1 MLYFL
6 YFLAGVLIFYLTG
19 HFLCSILSITIDKLF
34 VRVFSKSLIGL
45 VFIILIYSLIRSGGI
60 TINLVIIPLILFIFL
75 SGDYKFHLAPV
86 RDVSSIAEDKKALL
100 PSILLLSALFA
111 YQYWLIIST
120 KTGYPAILNSDD
132 LFNSHAAMYMNYS
145 GRETLNWN
153 YIQPANNEG
162 SPYHYFLCWII
173 SFLSTLFRQNTYLTN
188 ELSVNPLF
196 YFLTIIG
203 LWAFAEK
210 YSVSAFIKIFCVF
223 ILFMC
228 GLHLS
233 IMDKH
238 PLFNWSYFYFN
249 IFEPDAKLSIHYV
262 VIIASLLLL
271 QNSRYA
277 IALLVFL
284 LLPIFSIVLAPSVF
298 IVATILIFLN
308 ALVIGKSNIKA
319 VVYPVIIAACILLF
333 YKIFNKAQMLGI
345 PTLSLRTRAFFPF
358 AFKTFIYKSAVALLV
373 YCPYLLAIF
382 YSFIYINPSNR
393 KIVRLALCFI
403 VLCFITS
410 FSIWMVLFNY
420 YGAIEFH
427 YYFITPIMHVL
438 LFILL
443 LYSYLHLQTKSH
455 QIIFLVLAMP
465 ALILSAM
472 HSIANNNTSKN
483 IYQNK
488 YSAVYLNAVKE
499 EVKNEN
505 PLFVVSTHHDGIS
518 AYSGNPFTPSIATY
532 LSTITNYSSLMR
544 LYTIKDSLHKD
555 VDRNRQTMSEFNPFS
570 MFVAEQKKNDSY
582 KNQEQS
588 RVDFVR
594 ANHLKYLIVAPYLA
608 PDSALAPYITK
619 QITDSISGESFVEL
633 KF

>member
-1 MLYFL
+1 MFYYF
-6 YFLAGVLIFYLTG
+6 YSLACFLIFYFSG
-19 HFLCSILSITIDKLF
+19 HILCSILSIIID
-34 VRVFSKSLIGL
+34 SLYKRIFTKTFIGL
-45 VFIILIYSLIRSGGI
+45 VFIILVYSIIRSSGM
-60 TINLVIIPLILFIFL
+60 TINIVIIPLVLFIFL
-75 SGDYKFHLAPV
+75 SGDYKFRLAPV
-86 RDVSSIAEDKKALL
+86 RNIISITEDKKALF
-100 PSILLLSALFA
+100 PSILLLSILFA
-111 YQYWLIIST
+111 CQYWLIIYT

-132 LFNSHAAMYMNYS
+132 LFNSHAAMYINYT
-145 GRETLNWN
+145 GKETLNWN
-153 YIQPANNEG
+153 YIHPTNNEG
-162 SPYHYFLCWII
+162 SPYHYFICWII
-173 SFLSTLFRQNTYLTN
+173 SFLSMLFRQNPYLAN

-233 IMDKH
+233 IMDKY

-249 IFEPDAKLSIHYV
+249 IFEPDAKLSLYYI
-262 VIIASLLLL
+262 VIIASILLL
-271 QNSRYA
+271 QYTKYTT
-277 IALLVFL
+277 ALLVFL

-298 IVATILIFLN
+298 IIASVLIFLN
-308 ALVIGKSNIKA
+308 ALTTRGQNIKA
-319 VVYPVIIAACILLF
+319 IVYPVIIAACILLF
-333 YKIFNKAQMLGI
+333 YKIFNRAQMLGI
-345 PTLSLRTRAFFPF
+345 PALSLHTGTLFSF
-358 AFKTFIYKSAVALLV
+358 AFKTFVYKSAVALLV
-373 YCPYLLAIF
+373 YCPYLLAII

-403 VLCFITS
+403 ALCFIVS
-410 FSIWMVLFNY
+410 FSIWMALFNY

-438 LFILL
+438 LFMLL

-455 QIIFLVLAMP
+455 RIIFLVLAMP

-472 HSIANNNTSKN
+472 HSLANNNQAKM
-483 IYQNK
+483 IYQGK
-488 YSAVYLNAVKE
+488 YSTAYLNTVKE

-505 PLFVVSTHHDGIS
+505 PLLVVSTHHDGIS

-532 LSTITNYSSLMR
+532 LSTMTNYSSLMR
-544 LYTIKDSLHKD
+544 LYTNNDSLHKE
-555 VDRNRQTMSEFNPFS
+555 VDRNRQTMSEFNPFT
-570 MFVAEQKKNDSY
+570 MFVVEQKNSGSY
-582 KNQEQS
+582 KNLEQS
-588 RVDFVR
+588 RVDFVK
-594 ANHLKYLIVAPYLA
+594 ANHIKYLIVAPNLA